1 MTKRLKGRV
10 SLITGA
16 AFGIGRTSAL
26 AFAREGAKIVIA
38 DVNESGG
45 EETAQLV
52 RKAGGEAMFIRTD
65 VSCITEVE
73 AMIAAVIQKYG
84 RLDYAHNNAGIEG
97 SALLTGDYD
106 EEEWDRVIA
115 VNQKGIWLCMK
126 YEIRQMLE
134 QKGGAIV
141 NTSSGAG
148 IKGFPYHAAYSAS
161 KHAIIGLT
169 RTAALEYAK
178 KGIRINTVCPGFI
191 RVGLTEQ
198 AIAGNASLE
207 SKFKTHIPMGRFGE
221 GDEVAEAVV
230 WLCSDAASFVTG
242 QTLAID
248 GGASA

>member
-1 MTKRLKGRV
+1 MSGQFKDRV
-10 SLITGA
+10 ALVTGA
-16 AFGIGRTSAL
+16 ASGIGRASAL
-26 AFAREGAKIVIA
+26 AFARQGAQLIIA
-38 DVNESGG
+38 DVNDDGGKETES
-45 EETAQLV
+45 LIK
-52 RKAGGEAMFIRTD
+52 KAGGEALFIRTD
-65 VSCITEVE
+65 ISPATDVE
-73 AMIAAVIQKYG
+73 NLVMMVVQKHG

-97 SALLTGDYD
+97 AAFLTGDYT
-106 EEEWDRVIA
+106 EEEWDRVID

-161 KHAIIGLT
+161 KHATIGLT

-178 KGIRINTVCPGFI
+178 ESIRINAVCPGFI

-198 AIAGNASLE
+198 AISVNAALE
-207 SKFKTHIPMGRFGE
+207 RKFKALVPVGRFGE
-221 GDEVAEAVV
+221 GEEVAEAVV
-230 WLCSDAASFVTG
+230 WLCSDAASFMTW
-242 QTLAID
+242 QTLVID